1 MSVVVVG
8 AAAHVWFP
16 CSWNMVLQ
24 RAVHTPTH
32 LPHLNPVPP
41 AEPIA
46 EIILARHDKARGEY
60 KNRFR
65 GIEIAIMQ
73 DYK

>member
-1 MSVVVVG
+1 MQQLTCG
-8 AAAHVWFP
+8 FLAAEIWFSNVQCIHP
-16 CSWNMVLQ
+16 
-24 RAVHTPTH
+24 PTY
-32 LPHLNPVPP
+32 LTLTQFSP

-46 EIILARHDKARGEY
+46 EIILARHDKARVEY

-65 GIEIAIMQ
+65 GMEIAIMQ